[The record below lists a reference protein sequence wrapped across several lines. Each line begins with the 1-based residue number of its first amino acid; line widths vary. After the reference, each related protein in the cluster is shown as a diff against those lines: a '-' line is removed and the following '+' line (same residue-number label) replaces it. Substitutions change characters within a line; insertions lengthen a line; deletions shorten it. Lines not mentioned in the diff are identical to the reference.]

1 MKPEEFKA
9 KVTEIMAN
17 LTDQGKVSTIL
28 ADLTVDYDNVISTT
42 EEANTKAAQLAA
54 DNESLRKSNM
64 KLFTAMGSVPEKTT
78 LPNDDEP
85 KPVDWASL
93 VNADGT
99 LK

>member
-17 LTDQGKVSTIL
+17 LTDQGKVSSIL
-28 ADLTVDYDNVISTT
+28 ADLTEDYDHTISKT
-42 EEANTKAAQLAA
+42 EEATSKAAQLAT

-64 KLFTAMGSVPEKTT
+64 KLFERFGSTPDPVKLPED
-78 LPNDDEP
+78 NAP

-93 VNADGT
+93 VNADGS